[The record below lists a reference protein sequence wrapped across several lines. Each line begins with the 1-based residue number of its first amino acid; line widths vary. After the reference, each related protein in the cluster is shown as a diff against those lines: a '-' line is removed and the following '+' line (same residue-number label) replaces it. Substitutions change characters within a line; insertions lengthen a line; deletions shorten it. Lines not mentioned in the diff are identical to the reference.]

1 MQRSAVIKYAESLIV
16 CTSDLSG
23 FGKFVFLLLKLRKI
37 SSLLDEIHELM
48 DDSSKV
54 AFKRQQEIIVRN
66 TLILSGIVIFIAF
79 VRMICMI
86 CTGQFDEIH
95 RFFFDT
101 SFLSVRI
108 VCSLLALASDIT
120 NGFFG
125 FIILVFFY
133 SVCVQVAVLYQ
144 QLGWEIR
151 KLNDETEDRRK
162 IVKDCVDLHVRI
174 IDVCRSVQDCFANIL
189 LCESL
194 SLTTVIGLLLYNITS
209 GLLPI
214 VNLFMIPSMLCVLFL
229 ICRGGSLIAHES
241 EAIAVRMYDELKW
254 YENPSKDLG
263 RSVQIIMQQL
273 QNPQHLRLMRLQRVN
288 LEFFVDVS

>member
-1 MQRSAVIKYAESLIV
+1 MQRLPVIEYAESLFV
-16 CTSDLSG
+16 LTSDLSG
-23 FGKFVFLLLKLRKI
+23 FCNFVFLFLKLGKI
-37 SSLLDEIHELM
+37 SRLLDEIHELM
-48 DDSSKV
+48 DDSSKA
-54 AFKRQQEIIVRN
+54 AFKRRQEIIVRY
-66 TLILSGIVIFIAF
+66 TLICYGIMVFISLVKLF
-79 VRMICMI
+79 CMI

-101 SFLSVRI
+101 SFLLVKI
-108 VCSLLALASDIT
+108 VCSSVAVASDIT
-120 NGFFG
+120 SGLVA

-151 KLNDETEDRRK
+151 KLNDETEDHRK

-189 LCESL
+189 LYESF
-194 SLTTVIGLLLYNITS
+194 SLTTLIGVLLYNITRGS
-209 GLLPI
+209 LPI
-214 VNLFMIPSMLCVLFL
+214 VNLFMIPTLLCVLFL
-229 ICRGGSLIAHES
+229 VCRGSSLIAHES